1 MSNKEILSLYPQ
13 YINTPLSVIRAGG
26 ETIIEWTTTKV
37 KNKEEE
43 IDIIESSIDFLM
55 KNNIKLY

>member
-1 MSNKEILSLYPQ
+1 MNNKEILSLYPQ
-13 YINTPLSVIRAGG
+13 YINTPLSVIREGG

-43 IDIIESSIDFLM
+43 KDIIESSIDFLM

>member
-1 MSNKEILSLYPQ
+1 MNSYPQ

-43 IDIIESSIDFLM
+43 KDIIESSINFLI

>member
-1 MSNKEILSLYPQ
+1 MNSYPQ

-43 IDIIESSIDFLM
+43 KDIIESSINFLI
-55 KNNIKLY
+55 KNMANYLNYLK